1 LKRSRIP
8 VSPARRD
15 LLDDVSS
22 LDDQE
27 VIEALQTGKLIEAI
41 KVYRQIHNVDLAEA
55 KSAVENIKA
64 RLGR

>member
-1 LKRSRIP
+1 
-8 VSPARRD
+8 VTFV
-15 LLDDVSS
+15 DDVSS